1 MWLGKLICC
10 DVMKDVEDLKRHKDH
25 CDQQHLN
32 HNRRHDDA
40 AKNHEAQTKILER
53 IADRL
58 DGFEKTVTRTANN
71 YTTVDTLL
79 RWAGGGTVVIG
90 LIAASIALA
99 ATIKGML

>member
-1 MWLGKLICC
+1 MRFLELIFS
-10 DVMKDVEDLKRHKDH
+10 DIVQDVEDLKRHKDH
-25 CDQQHLN
+25 CDQQHQN

-40 AKNHEAQTKILER
+40 AKNHEAQTKVLER

-71 YTTVDTLL
+71 YTTFDTLL
-79 RWAGGGTVVIG
+79 RWAGGGTVIIG

>member
-1 MWLGKLICC
+1 MWLGKLICS
-10 DVMKDVEDLKRHKDH
+10 DVMKDVEDLKRHKAY

-40 AKNHEAQTKILER
+40 AKNHEAQTKVLER

-58 DGFEKTVTRTANN
+58 DGFDKTVTRTANN

-79 RWAGGGTVVIG
+79 RWAGGGTVIIG